1 MNRINL
7 DTEKK
12 DYLDIK
18 YDQNDKPLTNF
29 PEKLIN
35 YLVERFELNPNSK
48 ILELGCGRCETLQA
62 FSNMGFSAF
71 GVDSSEKAKEFESES
86 ILEVKTSDLENDELP
101 FSSEQFD
108 IIFSKSVIE
117 HISNPSLLM
126 KEISRTLKPKG
137 ILIILTPEWTSQM
150 EVFFED
156 PTHVHPYQVKGLSD
170 LLKINGFTNIES
182 EIFYYHDL
190 IWKSNFWR
198 SIAKFLRVFLNT
210 KKARNMTQKT
220 KNNFYRWSVEAQI
233 LCHGYKK

>member
-1 MNRINL
+1 MGRK
-7 DTEKK
+7 TH
-12 DYLDIK
+12 
-18 YDQNDKPLTNF
+18 
-29 PEKLIN
+29 
-35 YLVERFELNPNSK
+35 ELNYN
-48 ILELGCGRCETLQA
+48 RC
-62 FSNMGFSAF
+62 
-71 GVDSSEKAKEFESES
+71 KKR
-86 ILEVKTSDLENDELP
+86 
-101 FSSEQFD
+101 

>member
-71 GVDSSEKAKEFESES
+71 GVDSSEKAKKFSSES
-86 ILEVKTSDLENDELP
+86 ILEVKTSDLENDALP

-137 ILIILTPEWTSQM
+137 ILIILTPEWTSQI

-156 PTHVHPYQVKGLSD
+156 PTHVHPYKVKGLSD

-190 IWKSNFWR
+190 LWKSSFWR
-198 SIAKFLRVFLNT
+198 SIAKFLCCMLGRKRML
-210 KKARNMTQKT
+210 
-220 KNNFYRWSVEAQI
+220 S
-233 LCHGYKK
+233 C